1 MASGSRYT
9 ASGGTSMKY
18 GLILIAL
25 ITYSMNSFAESLDSN
40 IESEISWGQ
49 SEEAKQDEQ
58 EQAKLL
64 EREKL
69 RSEQMKQKALKSA
82 QEAKNLEAAA
92 TKKAETTRVEKEK
105 ITAQVREYQRQ
116 IKINEERKANALKK
130 IEVAKKD
137 VERYRKFAQEYKNKR
152 DASAKALTTPDAAK
166 RVPASEK

>member
-1 MASGSRYT
+1 
-9 ASGGTSMKY
+9 MKY
-18 GLILIAL
+18 WLILIAM
-25 ITYSMNSFAESLDSN
+25 ITYSHSSFAESLDSN

-49 SEEAKQDEQ
+49 SEEAKQDDQ

-64 EREKL
+64 EREKI

-82 QEAKNLEAAA
+82 QDAKNLEAAA
-92 TKKAETTRVEKEK
+92 AKHAETTRLEKEK

-116 IKINEERKANALKK
+116 IKINEERKTKALKDMQ
-130 IEVAKKD
+130 IAKKD

-152 DASAKALTTPDAAK
+152 DASAKALAAQQQAAK